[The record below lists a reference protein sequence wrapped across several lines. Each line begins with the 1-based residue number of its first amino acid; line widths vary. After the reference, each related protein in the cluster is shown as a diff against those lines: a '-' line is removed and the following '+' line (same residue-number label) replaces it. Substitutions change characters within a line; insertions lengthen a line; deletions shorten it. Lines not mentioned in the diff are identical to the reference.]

1 MYDHVWLG
9 ALFIF
14 MCKYVH
20 VVWGALLLITEIY
33 SQVTVFWLPT
43 YKANWFMIILD
54 ILSPF
59 P

>member
-14 MCKYVH
+14 MCKYVQ

-33 SQVTVFWLPT
+33 SQVTVF
-43 YKANWFMIILD
+43 
-54 ILSPF
+54 
-59 P
+59 